1 MKTKHVPL
9 RMCTGCG
16 EMKPKKELV
25 RIVHTKEGEIKVDL
39 TGKLSGRGAYLC
51 HSKACLAKAI
61 KAKSKTPE
69 GKLLPF
75 VLSNLQMTGPRR
87 DAIRVSNRLTVDA
100 LKAAGYA
107 EAEYKLETILKDF
120 EIEE

>member
-61 KAKSKTPE
+61 KAKRLERAFSTQIPE
-69 GKLLPF
+69 DVYKSLEDEFGK
-75 VLSNLQMTGPRR
+75 
-87 DAIRVSNRLTVDA
+87 
-100 LKAAGYA
+100 
-107 EAEYKLETILKDF
+107 E
-120 EIEE
+120 

>member
-9 RMCTGCG
+9 RMCTGCN

-51 HSKACLAKAI
+51 HSKACLAKAV
-61 KAKSKTPE
+61 KAKRLERAFSTQIPE
-69 GKLLPF
+69 DVYKSLEDEFGK
-75 VLSNLQMTGPRR
+75 
-87 DAIRVSNRLTVDA
+87 A
-100 LKAAGYA
+100 
-107 EAEYKLETILKDF
+107 
-120 EIEE
+120 

>member
-51 HSKACLAKAI
+51 HSKACLSKAI
-61 KAKSKTPE
+61 KAKRLEKAFSTQIPE
-69 GKLLPF
+69 DVYKSLEDEFGK
-75 VLSNLQMTGPRR
+75 
-87 DAIRVSNRLTVDA
+87 A
-100 LKAAGYA
+100 
-107 EAEYKLETILKDF
+107 
-120 EIEE
+120 

>member
-16 EMKPKKELV
+16 EMKPKKELI

-61 KAKSKTPE
+61 KAKRLEKAFSTQIPE
-69 GKLLPF
+69 DVYKSLEDEFGK
-75 VLSNLQMTGPRR
+75 
-87 DAIRVSNRLTVDA
+87 A
-100 LKAAGYA
+100 
-107 EAEYKLETILKDF
+107 
-120 EIEE
+120 

>member
-61 KAKSKTPE
+61 KAKRLERAFSTQIPADVYKSLE
-69 GKLLPF
+69 DEFGK
-75 VLSNLQMTGPRR
+75 
-87 DAIRVSNRLTVDA
+87 
-100 LKAAGYA
+100 
-107 EAEYKLETILKDF
+107 E
-120 EIEE
+120 

>member
-61 KAKSKTPE
+61 KAKRLERAFSTQIPE
-69 GKLLPF
+69 DVYKSLEDEFGK
-75 VLSNLQMTGPRR
+75 
-87 DAIRVSNRLTVDA
+87 A
-100 LKAAGYA
+100 
-107 EAEYKLETILKDF
+107 
-120 EIEE
+120 